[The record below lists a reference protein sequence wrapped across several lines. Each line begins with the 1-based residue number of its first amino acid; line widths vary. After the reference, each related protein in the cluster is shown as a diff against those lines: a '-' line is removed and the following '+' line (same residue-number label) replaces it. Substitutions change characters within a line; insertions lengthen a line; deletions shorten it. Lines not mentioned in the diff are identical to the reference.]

1 MRMAALALLF
11 LVTATARAGMHEY
24 SGKTLHTK
32 LGIDLPGYDLNF
44 KSDTREIKFSPNV
57 RALYA
62 VGLSLQD
69 FIGINWGFRAT
80 QTEKESAQRGET
92 DYEDW
97 RINLAFRQ
105 FHLFLNYSQF
115 RGFYIQD
122 SREVDNTWV
131 DGQPFVQAPNLSSR
145 TAGAN
150 FTWIV
155 SPEDYSMVAALDQTE
170 RQEKS
175 GGSWLLGAAVSETVF
190 RDEDEI
196 IPASVQSAYGADQKL
211 QEGRF
216 LVLNVK
222 GGYGHTFVFAKKY
235 FAAASL
241 QIGGGTQRMKLKGT
255 DFSRTEWANSAKLDA
270 LLSLGWNGDNYYS
283 GLAATADGTSYDT
296 GPVEIT
302 TTLYVIKLYFGFRI

>member
-175 GGSWLLGAAVSETVF
+175 GGSWLLGAAV
-190 RDEDEI
+190 
-196 IPASVQSAYGADQKL
+196 
-211 QEGRF
+211 
-216 LVLNVK
+216 
-222 GGYGHTFVFAKKY
+222 
-235 FAAASL
+235 
-241 QIGGGTQRMKLKGT
+241 
-255 DFSRTEWANSAKLDA
+255 
-270 LLSLGWNGDNYYS
+270 
-283 GLAATADGTSYDT
+283 
-296 GPVEIT
+296 
-302 TTLYVIKLYFGFRI
+302 